1 MLKNCIFAQ
10 IISKLTFFGSIL
22 DLDQPPQ
29 APKGSFL
36 GNLDMIPTIFI
47 DSSDK
52 TSFGY
57 KRNPILAKKSIFR
70 VKKSVFGLF
79 LKKITNI
86 FLSYQFAWTTNIAK
100 NLPEVKNQKTINTL
114 AV

>member
-1 MLKNCIFAQ
+1 MKHPLDPKETHF
-10 IISKLTFFGSIL
+10 KL
-22 DLDQPPQ
+22 
-29 APKGSFL
+29 
-36 GNLDMIPTIFI
+36 
-47 DSSDK
+47 
-52 TSFGY
+52 
-57 KRNPILAKKSIFR
+57 KKSIFR

-100 NLPEVKNQKTINTL
+100 NLPEVKNQKKIKSL